1 MDPEH
6 MPGGPSGIGEVLPP
20 PPADIPQAGSH
31 YPLEKVPD
39 THPSIL
45 GNIPPRQ
52 IIPALLILIVLFGW
66 RPLSV
71 FGDSFLASARTLPTR
86 VGEEIAVIVTSVHR
100 ATSLIS
106 RQDKKLSDEVDI
118 LTEHTEAFTAHAQS
132 ALVTFGEDARDNLTS
147 TVKTISHWVVKMWRS
162 IASKW
167 YLFLSGS
174 DSNTQALADAKE
186 ELKTQLRA
194 ELLSELQASSTTGG
208 TPRIQGQEGI
218 VVLPKTDRAITNK
231 LREETIKNIFS
242 DQVMIISDE
251 SGRSGVVR
259 PIFRSGVGEEYLY
272 VMVPILN
279 Q

>member
-1 MDPEH
+1 MDPEQV
-6 MPGGPSGIGEVLPP
+6 PGGPSGVGEVLPP

-39 THPSIL
+39 IHPSIL
-45 GNIPPRQ
+45 GDIPPRQ

-71 FGDSFLASARTLPTR
+71 FGDSLLASTRALPTR
-86 VGEEIAVIVTSVHR
+86 AGEEISVIVASVHR

-167 YLFLSGS
+167 HLFLSGS

-194 ELLSELQASSTTGG
+194 ELLNELQASSTTGG

-218 VVLPKTDRAITNK
+218 IVLPKTDKAVTNK

-272 VMVPILN
+272 VMVPVLN